1 MFYNQKDVLKVYY
14 IVAVDNYQH
23 FHSVHYRNKHGY
35 MQTISKNTGLVLDS
49 LRFYFPKIVFPT
61 VRVTLDTKLPNRS
74 HFFSCNKIHIFITS
88 DA

>member
-14 IVAVDNYQH
+14 IVAVDNYRH

-35 MQTISKNTGLVLDS
+35 MQTISKNTGLVPDS
-49 LRFYFPKIVFPT
+49 LRFYFLKTDFASI
-61 VRVTLDTKLPNRS
+61 RVAFDTKILNRC